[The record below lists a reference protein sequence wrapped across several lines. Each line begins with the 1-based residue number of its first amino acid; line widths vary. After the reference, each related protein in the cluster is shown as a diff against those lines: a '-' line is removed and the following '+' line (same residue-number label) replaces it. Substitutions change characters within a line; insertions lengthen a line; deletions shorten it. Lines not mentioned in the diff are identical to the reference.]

1 MTWRLLEKALEINV
15 SKKKK
20 KFNLIKKYFLK
31 PELHRIFNSN
41 TEIKLLLHWQFRNRY
56 KEAKCEEFK
65 SCNCRGKI
73 TCPLNGVCCTE
84 DMIYK
89 AKVEDES
96 GPNRVY
102 IGCTEGTF
110 KKQWYNHRSSFRL
123 QSHMYCTKLPQPLMG
138 VEGKK
143 ITEAQTKWSI

>member
-1 MTWRLLEKALEINV
+1 MTWRLLEKALKINV
-15 SKKKK
+15 SKKK
-20 KFNLIKKYFLK
+20 NLIWSKNTSWNLNCTGFSTATLK
-31 PELHRIFNSN
+31 LSYCCTGNL
-41 TEIKLLLHWQFRNRY
+41 EIAIKRQ
-56 KEAKCEEFK
+56 KCEEFK